1 MSPIGS
7 LGRVLGE
14 LSAGWIPEGMDGT
27 ARGGGTIALASVD
40 SFSWSDL
47 FVTAGSDRY
56 VAAEDC
62 TSYQGA
68 RQAFVDLATG
78 NKPSNQC
85 LADAEATLRA
95 LKTETVNVCVDSDGR
110 RCLGREERNVYG
122 YAGCPSDASGLLACS
137 FGTFSTGEQA
147 VIASYLSTLCTDAE
161 STLGA
166 QFGTSVQCT
175 VQYGGGRKS
184 GIVCESK

>member
-14 LSAGWIPEGMDGT
+14 LSAGWIPKDIDGHD
-27 ARGGGTIALASVD
+27 RGGDTVALATASN
-40 SFSWSDL
+40 FSWSDL
-47 FVTAGSDRY
+47 FVTAGVDRY
-56 VAAEDC
+56 VAAEEC

-95 LKTETVNVCVDSDGR
+95 LKTGTVNVCNDSDGR
-110 RCLGREERNVYG
+110 RCLGREARNVYE
-122 YAGCPSDASGLLACS
+122 YTGCPSDASGFLACS
-137 FGTFSTGEQA
+137 FGTFSAGEQA
-147 VIASYLSTLCTDAE
+147 VISSYLSTLRTDAE
-161 STLGA
+161 ATLGA
-166 QFGTSVQCT
+166 QFGTAVQCT
-175 VQYGGGRKS
+175 VQYGEGRKS